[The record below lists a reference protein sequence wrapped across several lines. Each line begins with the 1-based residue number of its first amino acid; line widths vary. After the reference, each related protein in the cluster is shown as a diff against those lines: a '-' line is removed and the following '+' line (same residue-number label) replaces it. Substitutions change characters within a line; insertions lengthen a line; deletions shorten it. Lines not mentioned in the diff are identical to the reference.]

1 MASRKPSVR
10 HPSHSHPLRGHK
22 AQAEEEIICSGCD
35 LDLVG
40 AAFKCTKSECDY
52 FLHKSC
58 FDLPRETRHKSHLDH
73 PLTLLYSPPYESST
87 YTCDACGEYGSGFV
101 YNCSICKWDLHVGC
115 VFMPELV
122 EREDHAHPLTLL
134 YRTPYQNGLIFNCD
148 VCQEAVPDNLWSYY
162 CKECDYG
169 THLHFCAV
177 EEEEEEEEAP
187 KKRGGGISG
196 RGSTSNGG
204 NKGGRGSATSELAAM
219 LEAQREMEKMQ
230 IELHLEMQRA
240 KIAKKARKA
249 CLKLI

>member
-22 AQAEEEIICSGCD
+22 ALAEEEIICSGCD
-35 LDLVG
+35 LDLIG

-58 FDLPRETRHKSHLDH
+58 FDLPRETRHKAHPDH

-87 YTCDACGEYGSGFV
+87 YECSACSEYGSGFV
-101 YNCSICKWDLHVGC
+101 YNCSICQFDLHVGC
-115 VFMPELV
+115 ISMPESV
-122 EREDHAHPLTLL
+122 EREGHEHPLTLL
-134 YRTPYQNGLIFNCD
+134 YCSPYTNGLVVQCD
-148 VCQEAVPDNLWSYY
+148 VCQEIVPDHLWSYY

-169 THLHFCAV
+169 THLHFCEV
-177 EEEEEEEEAP
+177 EEEEEAP
-187 KKRGGGISG
+187 KRGGGG
-196 RGSTSNGG
+196 GGKASTSG
-204 NKGGRGSATSELAAM
+204 NKGGGRGSAASELAAM
-219 LEAQREMEKMQ
+219 LEAQREMERMQ
-230 IELHLEMQRA
+230 IELHMEMQRA

>member
-22 AQAEEEIICSGCD
+22 AVAEEEIICSGCD
-35 LDLVG
+35 LDLIG

-58 FDLPRETRHKSHLDH
+58 FDLPRETRHKSHPDH

-87 YTCDACGEYGSGFV
+87 YECSACSEYGSGFV
-101 YNCSICKWDLHVGC
+101 YNCSICQFDLHVGC
-115 VFMPELV
+115 ISMPELV
-122 EREDHAHPLTLL
+122 EREGHEHPLTLL
-134 YRTPYQNGLIFNCD
+134 YCSPYTNGLIVKCD
-148 VCQEAVPDNLWSYY
+148 VCQETVPDHLWFYY

-169 THLHFCAV
+169 THLHYCEV
-177 EEEEEEEEAP
+177 EEEVEP
-187 KKRGGGISG
+187 KRGGAGG
-196 RGSTSNGG
+196 GGKASTSG
-204 NKGGRGSATSELAAM
+204 NKGGGGRGSAASELAAM
-219 LEAQREMEKMQ
+219 LEAQREMERMQ
-230 IELHLEMQRA
+230 IELHMEMQRA

>member
-22 AQAEEEIICSGCD
+22 AQVEEEIICSGCD
-35 LDLVG
+35 LDLIG

-58 FDLPRETRHKSHLDH
+58 FELPRETRHKAHPDH
-73 PLTLLYSPPYESST
+73 PLTLLYSPPYEST
-87 YTCDACGEYGSGFV
+87 YTCDACGEYGSGFT
-101 YNCSICKWDLHVGC
+101 YNCSICQYDVHVGC
-115 VFMPELV
+115 VSMPESV
-122 EREDHAHPLTLL
+122 EREGHAHPLTLL
-134 YRTPYQNGLIFNCD
+134 YRSPYQNGLIFNCD
-148 VCQEAVPDNLWSYY
+148 VCQETVPDNLWSYY

-169 THLHFCAV
+169 THLHSCVV
-177 EEEEEEEEAP
+177 EEEEEEEEEP
-187 KKRGGGISG
+187 IRGGGGSG
-196 RGSTSNGG
+196 RGSTNSGG
-204 NKGGRGSATSELAAM
+204 NKGGRGSAASELAAM

-230 IELHLEMQRA
+230 IELHMEMQRA